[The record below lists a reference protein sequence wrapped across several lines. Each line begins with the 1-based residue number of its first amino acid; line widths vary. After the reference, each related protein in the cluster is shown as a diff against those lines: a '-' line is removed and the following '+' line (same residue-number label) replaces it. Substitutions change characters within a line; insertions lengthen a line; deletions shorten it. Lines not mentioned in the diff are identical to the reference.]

1 MTNSTVTLQA
11 LNKDNTMKILK
22 TLLTFGLLVTS
33 TISVNANDYAL
44 IDTYPLLNDM
54 KMAKKEQLL
63 LNNMR
68 SLITDRKSNH
78 KAQLAEQKKIFTAII
93 TGLSEGNRKLGLH
106 GTELVFLKNK
116 INTIQLLWS
125 QEKSILDSAINN
137 KMYKND
143 AYSTLKKL
151 SSHLRDLN
159 ELYKQSYTRYKQNS
173 VMKSVVSAYMKKND
187 RLVTE
192 PMYAMNVLK

>member
-1 MTNSTVTLQA
+1 
-11 LNKDNTMKILK
+11 
-22 TLLTFGLLVTS
+22 
-33 TISVNANDYAL
+33 
-44 IDTYPLLNDM
+44 M

-68 SLITDRKSNH
+68 SLITDRKNNN
-78 KAQLAEQKKIFTAII
+78 KAQLTEQKKVFTAII
-93 TGLSEGNRKLGLH
+93 TGLSDGNTKLGLH

-137 KMYKND
+137 KMYKNN
-143 AYSTLKKL
+143 AYLTINKL
-151 SSHLRDLN
+151 SSHLTDLN
-159 ELYKQSYTRYKQNS
+159 KLYKQSYTRYKQNS
-173 VMKSVVSAYMKKND
+173 VMKSLVSSYMKRND

>member
-1 MTNSTVTLQA
+1 
-11 LNKDNTMKILK
+11 MKILK

-33 TISVNANDYAL
+33 TISVNASDYAL
-44 IDTYPLLNDM
+44 VDTYPLLNDM

-63 LNNMR
+63 VNNMR
-68 SLITDRKSNH
+68 SLITDRKNNN
-78 KAQLAEQKKIFTAII
+78 KAQLAEQKKVFTAII
-93 TGLSEGNRKLGLH
+93 TGLSVGNSKLGLH

-143 AYSTLKKL
+143 AYLTLNKL
-151 SSHLRDLN
+151 SSHLTDLN
-159 ELYKQSYTRYKQNS
+159 KLYKQSYTRYKQNS
-173 VMKSVVSAYMKKND
+173 KIKSLVSSYMKRND
-187 RLVTE
+187 RVLTE
-192 PMYAMNVLK
+192 PMYAMHVIK